1 MARYEEEETPWT
13 RQLLV
18 GIGVLVAVS
27 LVVGGVVSVVALGAA
42 KVTGINSAK
51 SGATAKP
58 SLFIPSGSPT
68 TRAGGSSSPTG
79 GAGSASSTASS
90 SPSPSATKKKKKPAD
105 KGFTLRAFP
114 AKVAAGQRIYL
125 TGTYTGGAGARL
137 QVQRFEGA
145 WADFPVTAGVA
156 GDRFSTYVS
165 TDRTG
170 LNRFRVLDLA
180 NNRTSNVVR
189 VTVG

>member
-1 MARYEEEETPWT
+1 MARYDEEETPWT

-27 LVVGGVVSVVALGAA
+27 LVIGGVVSVVALGAA
-42 KVTGINSAK
+42 KVTGINGPK
-51 SGATAKP
+51 SGATEKP

-68 TRAGGSSSPTG
+68 TRAGGVPDPSAA
-79 GAGSASSTASS
+79 AGSASSSPSASA
-90 SPSPSATKKKKKPAD
+90 SPSPTKTKKPAD
-105 KGFTLRAFP
+105 KGLTLRAFP

-125 TGTYTGGAGARL
+125 TGTYTGGTGARL
-137 QVQRFEGA
+137 QVQRFEGG

-156 GDRFSTYVS
+156 GVQFSTYVS
-165 TDRTG
+165 TDHTG
-170 LNRFRVLDLA
+170 VNRFRVLDPA
-180 NNRTSNVVR
+180 NNRASNVVR

>member
-27 LVVGGVVSVVALGAA
+27 LVIGGVVSVVALGAA
-42 KVTGINSAK
+42 KVTGINGPQ
-51 SGATAKP
+51 SGATQKP

-68 TRAGGSSSPTG
+68 TRAGGVPDPSGAAGSSS
-79 GAGSASSTASS
+79 SASS
-90 SPSPSATKKKKKPAD
+90 SPSPSPTRTKKPVD
-105 KGFTLRAFP
+105 KGLTLRAFP
-114 AKVAAGQRIYL
+114 VKVAAGQRIYL

-137 QVQRFEGA
+137 QVQRFEGG

-156 GDRFSTYVS
+156 GEQFSTYVS

-170 LNRFRVLDLA
+170 LNRFRVLDPA
-180 NNRTSNVVR
+180 NNRSSNVVR